1 MDLNT
6 VETVVVGLAI
16 IAFVTYRLSQWQSVR
31 PSRLLRMP
39 LILCVVGVISLAG
52 SSQQLLH
59 QHTTV
64 LDIALL
70 GAELTIGVVAG
81 WLIGR
86 LTEIRTFADGTKSK
100 LVPAGIAVWLGFIA
114 VRIGFGV
121 AAAMLGASLA
131 ATPGLTLIV
140 IAVIKG
146 VQGLMVHSR
155 VVRHLAAERP
165 PTYAESLR

>member
-1 MDLNT
+1 MDLHT
-6 VETVVVGLAI
+6 VETVVIGLAI
-16 IAFVTYRLSQWQSVR
+16 IAFITYRLSQWQSVR
-31 PSRLLRMP
+31 PSKLMRMP
-39 LILCVVGVISLAG
+39 LILGVVGVISLAG
-52 SSQQLLH
+52 SGEQLL
-59 QHTTV
+59 HTTV

-70 GAELTIGVVAG
+70 GAELTIGVFAG

-100 LVPAGIAVWLGFIA
+100 LVPAGIAVWLGFVA

-131 ATPGLTLIV
+131 AMPGMTLIV

-155 VVRHLAAERP
+155 VVRHLAAEQL
-165 PTYAESLR
+165 PTYAHSLR

>member
-1 MDLNT
+1 MDLHT
-6 VETVVVGLAI
+6 VETVVIGLAI
-16 IAFVTYRLSQWQSVR
+16 IAFITYRLSQWQSVR

-39 LILCVVGVISLAG
+39 LILAVLGVISLAG

-59 QHTTV
+59 WHPAV
-64 LDIALL
+64 LDLAIL

-100 LVPAGIAVWLGFIA
+100 LVPVGIAVWLGFIA
-114 VRIGFGV
+114 IRIGFGV
-121 AAAMLGASLA
+121 AASMLGASLA
-131 ATPGLTLIV
+131 ALPGLTLIV
-140 IAVIKG
+140 LAVVKG
-146 VQGLMVHSR
+146 VQGLMVHGR

-165 PTYAESLR
+165 PTYADSLR